1 MAGDGEKF
9 RGAKSCGKD
18 ASWESQK
25 NDFPTRLEI
34 PPTPAGFPLSHSFGC
49 CCLLDEELSKKR
61 GHFYF
66 GKDGDTSILV

>member
-1 MAGDGEKF
+1 MVKSFVARKAVEKTRAGKV
-9 RGAKSCGKD
+9 
-18 ASWESQK
+18 K
-25 NDFPTRLEI
+25 NLTFPPRLEI

-49 CCLLDEELSKKR
+49 YCLPDEELSKKW